1 MRMIRKPSIGLLTL
15 LCFSQ
20 NCYVHSAKAMS
31 NFTGLHSVAY
41 VTVPTDEWISVK
53 EACSM
58 CQHNSK
64 DYFCVRITFT
74 ICIFSEKLFQFSI
87 HFRYEWKNEINED
100 NELLLM
106 IKTRTDTV
114 DALTKFVKENHPYE
128 VCEVISL
135 PIQNGNDQYL
145 SWISDVVPP
154 IDKREADEKKNL

>member
-20 NCYVHSAKAMS
+20 NCYVRSAKAMS

-41 VTVPTDEWISVK
+41 VTVPTDEVAKKLAHGLVSKKLAACVNIIPKITSV
-53 EACSM
+53 
-58 CQHNSK
+58 
-64 DYFCVRITFT
+64 
-74 ICIFSEKLFQFSI
+74 
-87 HFRYEWKNEINED
+87 YEWKNEINED